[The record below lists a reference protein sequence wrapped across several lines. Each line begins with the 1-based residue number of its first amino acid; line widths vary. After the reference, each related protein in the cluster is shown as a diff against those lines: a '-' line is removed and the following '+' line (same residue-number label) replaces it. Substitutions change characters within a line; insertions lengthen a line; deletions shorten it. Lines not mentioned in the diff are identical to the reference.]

1 MYDKYQSPLSER
13 YASKEMQYIFSPDK
27 KFKTW
32 IASARVKGTFNKYS
46 QLRSMSGMNGA
57 QVAQRVLQAAG
68 IYDVQ
73 VRHVSGSLTDHYDPR
88 TKTVNLSDPVYN
100 ATSVAALG
108 VAAHECGHAIQ
119 HAKSYA
125 PLSIRSA
132 LVPIANFGSMLAWP
146 VILIG
151 LFFNTRSSGLIID
164 IGILLFSAAVLFQ
177 LVTLPVEFDASRRAL
192 VMLRTQGILAD
203 DELRYTRR
211 VLKSAALTY
220 VASAAAAIL
229 QLLRI
234 ILITNGRRR
243 DD

>member
-1 MYDKYQSPLSER
+1 MGYYYWDPT
-13 YASKEMQYIFSPDK
+13 YILVVIGAVICM
-27 KFKTW
+27 

-57 QVAQRVLQAAG
+57 QIAQRVLQAAG

-132 LVPIANFGSMLAWP
+132 LVPVANFGSMLAWP

>member
-1 MYDKYQSPLSER
+1 MGYYYWDPT
-13 YASKEMQYIFSPDK
+13 YILVVIGAVICM
-27 KFKTW
+27 

-151 LFFNTRSSGLIID
+151 LFFNTRSSWLIID

>member
-1 MYDKYQSPLSER
+1 MGYYYWDPT
-13 YASKEMQYIFSPDK
+13 YILVVIGAVICM
-27 KFKTW
+27 

-119 HAKSYA
+119 HVKSYA

-203 DELRYTRR
+203 DELKYTRR

>member
-1 MYDKYQSPLSER
+1 MGYYYWDPT
-13 YASKEMQYIFSPDK
+13 YILVVIGAVICM
-27 KFKTW
+27 

-57 QVAQRVLQAAG
+57 QVALRVLQAAG

-88 TKTVNLSDPVYN
+88 TKTANLSDPVYN

-151 LFFNTRSSGLIID
+151 LLFNTRSSGLIID

-203 DELRYTRR
+203 DELKYTRR

>member
-1 MYDKYQSPLSER
+1 MGYYYWDPT
-13 YASKEMQYIFSPDK
+13 YILVVIGAVICM
-27 KFKTW
+27 

-203 DELRYTRR
+203 DEIKYTRR